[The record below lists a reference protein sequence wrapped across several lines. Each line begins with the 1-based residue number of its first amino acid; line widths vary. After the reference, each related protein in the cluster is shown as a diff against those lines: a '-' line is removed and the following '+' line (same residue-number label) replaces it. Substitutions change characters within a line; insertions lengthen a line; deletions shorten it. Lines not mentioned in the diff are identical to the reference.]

1 MIAFLVRAINLSA
14 TLLFGSTGEILIEKS
29 GHLNLGIPGVMCFSA
44 ATGCIAE
51 YYYVNSATNPSTLLV
66 LLIPFIAAAIGGAFM
81 GVLYSFLTVTLRANQ
96 NVVGLALTTF
106 GSGASLFFVTP
117 IKDNMGNVLP
127 TAAKTIRQGLPFADK
142 LGWFG
147 ELFLSYGI
155 YFYIAIAIALV
166 MHIVLKRTRVG
177 LHLRAVGENPATA
190 DATGINV
197 SAYRYWATI
206 IGSAIAG
213 LGGMF
218 FILDFQSG
226 RWEDQIAVFGWLAV
240 ALVIFVQ
247 WRPALAILGSM
258 LFAGLYTVSGFIK
271 GVDPTAKYLIAM
283 VPYVVTVV
291 VLIITSIVGSKKAQ
305 PPEALGTN
313 YFREER

>member
-51 YYYVNSATNPSTLLV
+51 YYYVNSVANPSALLII
-66 LLIPFIAAAIGGAFM
+66 LIPFIAAAAGGAFM
-81 GVLYSFLTVTLRANQ
+81 GLIYSFLTVTLRANQ

-117 IKDNMGNVLP
+117 LKGEMGNVLP
-127 TAAKTIRQGLPFADK
+127 AATKAIRQGLPFAES
-142 LGWFG
+142 LGGFG
-147 ELFLSYGI
+147 KLFLSYGI
-155 YFYIAIAIALV
+155 YVYFAIAIAIV

-218 FILDFQSG
+218 FILDFQGG

-258 LFAGLYTVSGFIK
+258 VFAGLYTVSGFIS
-271 GVDPTAKYLIAM
+271 VDPTAKYLVAM
-283 VPYVVTVV
+283 VPYVVTII
-291 VLIITSIVGSKKAQ
+291 VLIITSIVGNKSVQ
-305 PPEALGTN
+305 PPAALGTN